1 MKGLRHSGYMLQEHR
16 NGGRPN
22 MRTPT
27 TYPLHVVKLGTI
39 GSIIASIYLLGAL
52 HGLQIGAA
60 AQSLG
65 VLQMPPVDMRLPF
78 PIAGDRTYFPT
89 ATVLRYAS
97 TLSMG
102 AIITGLAGL
111 LGAVAMYI
119 APSRDS
125 SDD

>member
-1 MKGLRHSGYMLQEHR
+1 
-16 NGGRPN
+16 

-27 TYPLHVVKLGTI
+27 TFPLHVVKLGTI

-89 ATVLRYAS
+89 ATVLRYTS

-119 APSRDS
+119 APSSDS